1 MAGVLNL
8 SKADLERLKTAYRRA
23 VDAGE
28 TQFTFDGHELVVS
41 YAKYL
46 IEYVEGQLKRKKR

>member
-1 MAGVLNL
+1 MAGVLRL
-8 SKADLERLKTAYRRA
+8 SKADLERLKTAYRSA